1 MGKRKPY
8 NGHANWNAWN
18 VALWLSNDEG
28 LYNMMR
34 DYIRRSRTKD
44 EAAARM
50 AEDLAG
56 QKTSDG
62 APYSKTAIRLAMREV

>member
-56 QKTSDG
+56 QKTPDG